1 MTCTITNTLVDGQV
15 IIQKFTDP
23 HFSTQPFTFT
33 TNFAG
38 DVILTGPG
46 PAFVSDPLAPTMART
61 AMHYSVSEIMPV
73 DWHQALANCLGQDGR
88 YVASR
93 FIDLRAGEVV
103 TCNYVNTE
111 YPFLSLGL
119 GKQRAPGQA
128 ASVEVG
134 QDVNFN
140 IVVTNTSAVTLTNLL
155 VTEYFPD
162 ELGLSPNDN
171 HGWTLAAGGR
181 GAYQVVP
188 VIRSG
193 DAITLPIVLR
203 ALAAS
208 AGPVVNRVTL
218 SGGTYVN
225 GLPLPDYLLE
235 AEADVTVTDPTGL
248 DPGDEPL
255 HIPGL
260 YLPFVSGE

>member
-61 AMHYSVSEIMPV
+61 AMHYSVSEIMPA

-88 YVASR
+88 YVAPR

-134 QDVNFN
+134 RDVNFS

-155 VTEYFPD
+155 VSEYFPD
-162 ELGLSPNDN
+162 ELGLSPIDN

-181 GAYQVVP
+181 GAIQVVP

-208 AGPVVNRVTL
+208 SGPVVNRVTL

-255 HIPGL
+255 NIPGL

>member
-1 MTCTITNTLVDGQV
+1 MWECLRHATVRVQLLRAIG
-15 IIQKFTDP
+15 
-23 HFSTQPFTFT
+23 
-33 TNFAG
+33 AG
-38 DVILTGPG
+38 LLAAAVLMVCAPQ
-46 PAFVSDPLAPTMART
+46 PAFVSDSLPPTMARA
-61 AMHYSVSEIMPV
+61 AMHYSVSEIMPA
-73 DWHQALANCLGQDGR
+73 DWHQALARCLGQDRR
-88 YVASR
+88 YVAPS

-103 TCNYVNTE
+103 TCNYFNTE

-134 QDVNFN
+134 HDVTFS

-155 VTEYFPD
+155 VSEYFPD

-171 HGWTLAAGGR
+171 HGWTLTAGGR
-181 GAYQVVP
+181 AAVQVVP
-188 VIRSG
+188 LIRSG
-193 DAITLPIVLR
+193 DAITLSIVLR
-203 ALAAS
+203 ALAVS

-218 SGGTYVN
+218 SEGTYVN

-248 DPGDEPL
+248 EPGDEPL
-255 HIPGL
+255 HVPGV